1 MKKKEIDKFLSKFVE
16 IEIADEDETIIDG
29 RIFRDG
35 NGYVVFTRYSEF
47 PCALMARYIKDIYEV
62 EEDMRTYEL

>member
-1 MKKKEIDKFLSKFVE
+1 MKKKDIDKFLSKFVE
-16 IEIADEDETIIDG
+16 IEIAYEDETTIEG

-35 NGYVVFTRYSEF
+35 NGYMVFTRYCEF
-47 PCALMARYIKDIYEV
+47 PYALKARYIKDICEA